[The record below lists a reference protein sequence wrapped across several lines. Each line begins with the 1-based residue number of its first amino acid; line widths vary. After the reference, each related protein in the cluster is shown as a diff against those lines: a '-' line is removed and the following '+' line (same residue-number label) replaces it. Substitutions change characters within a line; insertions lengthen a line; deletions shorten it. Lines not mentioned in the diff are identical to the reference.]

1 MMIPTELEALARA
14 QKNPFLG
21 SVLRNG
27 FEAPQNDVPEIHRA
41 QREALR
47 QIVEEVRRTG
57 ELGLQ
62 VVTGEPGDGK
72 THLLATLRD
81 EVEASWLK
89 PGHEQVMVPIEPL
102 RDPDA
107 PFGHILRGLFLGLMR
122 PLAIIP
128 RDTGAATTP
137 AEHILWRILRRVTCE
152 LGAQGEPLCAEA
164 ASLLSKDDLSRYPTT
179 ANTILRE
186 KWSSLGPRLVREAS
200 RLPSMSPE
208 RVDPEVWRVIC
219 SFPRELVAPLAL
231 RWLAGYSLADDE
243 LKLLGV
249 TEPLEGEERAYRG
262 LSTLLHLTDV
272 PIVLGFDQLEGVS
285 RLGEDAIG
293 NFLQALG
300 DQLYTSGGR
309 ALLLLFCQAE
319 VWNQFLGRIQGQ
331 TRDRLLQ
338 RTPLHLG
345 ALTPELGEKLIE
357 ARLASMWRG
366 MGLTPPYGTAPYAEG
381 FVRKTIAEQGLR
393 GPRRVLSYFAQIGFE
408 SGRDAVPTPTQKP
421 ARQIASEEYAR
432 IRSELSREGARP
444 PDEQAA
450 ITQHVVADL
459 LAGTESLGGARV
471 VRAARAKV
479 GRSRIS
485 GIEAKIARDG
495 KEASVYAE
503 ASNSRHGNSA
513 KATANRLKDSLKK
526 VDRALLIRDEKIPLP
541 PKAAAV
547 LNQVPGRTSIVRLTD
562 DDATSLAAIE
572 RLLNQARAR
581 DIDVDIETA
590 ISVVREEIAP
600 KLEIV
605 RKFLDAA
612 LADNPPAT
620 AANAESIVLGAVARS
635 PSLASEAQL
644 ARAHGIPLEQIS
656 RASDEL
662 ERKGT
667 VAIQATKDGDR
678 VVLRRPR

>member
-1 MMIPTELEALARA
+1 MMNPSELEALARA

-41 QREALR
+41 QRDALR
-47 QIVEEVRRTG
+47 QAVEDVRHTG
-57 ELGLQ
+57 ELSLQ

-72 THLLATLRD
+72 THLLATLRA
-81 EVEASWLK
+81 EAEASWLR
-89 PGHEQVMVPIEPL
+89 PGREQVMVPIEPL

-122 PLAIIP
+122 PLPFVP
-128 RDTGAATTP
+128 RDPGAATMP

-152 LGAQGEPLCAEA
+152 LGALGEPLCAEA
-164 ASLLSKDDLSRYPTT
+164 ASLLSQDDLSRYPTT

-186 KWSSLGPRLVREAS
+186 KWASLGPRLIREAA
-200 RLPSMSPE
+200 RLPSMSPDQ
-208 RVDPEVWRVIC
+208 VDPEVWRVIC
-219 SFPRELVAPLAL
+219 SFPRERVAPLAL

-249 TEPLEGEERAYRG
+249 ADPLEGEERAYRG

-338 RTPLHLG
+338 RNPMHLG

-366 MGLTPPYGTAPYAEG
+366 LGETPPHPTFPYPAG
-381 FVRKTIAEQGLR
+381 LVRTTISAQGLR
-393 GPRRVLSYFAQIGFE
+393 GPRRVLSWFAQVGF
-408 SGRDAVPTPTQKP
+408 DAGTATPRAAQKP
-421 ARQIASEEYAR
+421 PRQIATEEYAR
-432 IRSELSREGARP
+432 IRSELVREGPRP
-444 PDEQAA
+444 PDEQAV

-459 LAGTESLGGARV
+459 LTGTGSLGGARV

-479 GRSRIS
+479 GRTRIS

-513 KATANRLKDSLKK
+513 KATANRLKESLQK

-541 PKAAAV
+541 PKADTVLKQAAA
-547 LNQVPGRTSIVRLTD
+547 RTSIVRLTD

-581 DIDVDIETA
+581 DIDVDIDTA

-612 LADNPPAT
+612 LADNAPVA
-620 AANAESIVLGAVARS
+620 AANGESIVLAAIARP

-644 ARAHGIPLEQIS
+644 ARAHGVPLEEIA

-662 ERKGT
+662 ERKG
-667 VAIQATKDGDR
+667 AIAVQRTKNGDR

>member
-1 MMIPTELEALARA
+1 MTPSELKALARA

-27 FEAPQNDVPEIHRA
+27 FEAPLNDVPEIHRA
-41 QREALR
+41 QRDALR
-47 QIVEEVRRTG
+47 HAVEDLRRTG

-72 THLLATLRD
+72 THLLATLRA
-81 EVEASWLK
+81 EAEASWLR
-89 PGHEQVMVPIEPL
+89 PGREQVMVPIEPL

-122 PLAIIP
+122 PLPFVP
-128 RDTGAATTP
+128 RDLGAATTP

-152 LGAQGEPLCAEA
+152 LGAAGEPLCADV
-164 ASLLSKDDLSRYPTT
+164 ASLLSQDDLSRYPTT
-179 ANTILRE
+179 ANTLLRE
-186 KWSSLGPRLVREAS
+186 KWPSLGPRLLREAA

-208 RVDPEVWRVIC
+208 RIDPEAWRVIC
-219 SFPRELVAPLAL
+219 AFPRELLAPFAL

-249 TEPLEGEERAYRG
+249 SEPLDGEERAYRG
-262 LSTLLHLTDV
+262 LSSLLHLTDV

-285 RLGEDAIG
+285 RLGEDAIA

-309 ALLLLFCQAE
+309 ALVLLFCQAE
-319 VWNQFLGRIQGQ
+319 VWSQFLGRIQGQ

-338 RTPLHLG
+338 RSPLHLG
-345 ALTPELGEKLIE
+345 ALTPELGESLIE

-366 MGLTPPYGTAPYAEG
+366 LGVTPPHATFPYAEG
-381 FVRKTIAEQGLR
+381 SVRKTIGEQGLR
-393 GPRRVLSYFAQIGFE
+393 GPRRVLSYFAQIGLDI
-408 SGRDAVPTPTQKP
+408 GRATPAAPPKP
-421 ARQIASEEYAR
+421 PRQVASEEYAR
-432 IRSELSREGARP
+432 IRNELSREGVRP
-444 PDEQAA
+444 PDEQAT

-459 LAGTESLGGARV
+459 LTGTDSLGDARV

-479 GRSRIS
+479 GRTRIS

-513 KATANRLKDSLKK
+513 KATANRLKESLKT

-541 PKAAAV
+541 PKADAV
-547 LNQVPGRTSIVRLTD
+547 LRQVAGRASIVRLSD

-581 DIDVDIETA
+581 DIEVDIDTA
-590 ISVVREEIAP
+590 IAVVREEIAP

-612 LADNPPAT
+612 LADNHPVV
-620 AANAESIVLGAVARS
+620 AADAESIVLGAIARP

-644 ARAHGIPLEQIS
+644 ARAHGVSLEEIS
-656 RASDEL
+656 RASNEL
-662 ERKGT
+662 ERKGA
-667 VAIQATKDGDR
+667 VAIQGTKNGDR